1 MAFLMPGLTKKQNR
15 DAVTKSIR
23 NAAEPKKAHGRPSKY
38 TADLAALICRRLA
51 DGETL
56 LSVCRDDAMPS
67 DATVRT
73 WALDDLHGFSSQYAK
88 AREIGYAK
96 MADEI
101 LEIANTPKEGVTV
114 KQNDKGLETR
124 KGDMIEHRR
133 LQVDTRKWLLS
144 KALPKV
150 YGDKIDVQHGGTDVL
165 LDALAAAGERA
176 RNVRR

>member
-1 MAFLMPGLTKKQNR
+1 MPGLTKKQKK
-15 DAVTKSIR
+15 AVTKPKR
-23 NAAEPKKAHGRPSKY
+23 NAAEPKKPHGRPSKH
-38 TADLAALICRRLA
+38 TAELAARICDRLS

-56 LSVCRDDAMPS
+56 LAVCREEGMPS
-67 DATVRT
+67 DASVRR
-73 WALDDLHGFSSQYAK
+73 WAMDDVGGFSSQYTR